1 MKSLSAL
8 FAAFLDNRMSRVNLM
23 ALAKLFLAL
32 LMLITLYSVIFHFL
46 MAREGQD
53 HSWFTGV
60 YWTLTVMSTLGFG
73 DITFHSDLGRMFSAV
88 VLLTG
93 VVFLLVLLPFT
104 FIEFFYAPFM
114 KAQERSKAPSQ
125 VPPGTEGHVIL
136 TDYGP
141 VARALVRLLDEYGY
155 PYFVLTSRLE
165 RALDLLHQGVP
176 VVFGNWAD
184 PESFP
189 QLAIERARMVVTTRD
204 DITNTNVTFTVRELS
219 DSVTIVASAS
229 TSGVRD
235 ALELAGATHIL
246 QLDELMGE
254 ALARRVIGNDAK
266 AHVIGELDALFI
278 AETGVARTSL
288 PGKTVAETGI
298 LEQTGVAVVGR
309 WDRGLYHPTD
319 LESPISQNSILLLAG
334 TEEQILSYND
344 LFGAEDDE
352 TCKVVIVGGGRVG
365 RALSRSLTE
374 AGVEW
379 VIIEKLPER
388 VRGIEHKIIG
398 DASEFE
404 VLVQAGMR
412 EAATVIIT
420 THDDPLNTF
429 LTIFCRRLRND
440 LQIIARC
447 TRPRTAARLHRAG
460 ADLVLSYASMGA
472 HMIFNHLRD
481 SGTVPLEDGVNVF
494 TATVPNSLAGFSI
507 QASQVRSRTGC
518 SIIALEIAGQRQVNP
533 GPEQLLPEEGSL
545 VLVGSLE
552 AEREFFSVFGLD
564 SKP

>member
-1 MKSLSAL
+1 M
-8 FAAFLDNRMSRVNLM
+8 
-23 ALAKLFLAL
+23 
-32 LMLITLYSVIFHFL
+32 
-46 MAREGQD
+46 
-53 HSWFTGV
+53 
-60 YWTLTVMSTLGFG
+60 
-73 DITFHSDLGRMFSAV
+73 
-88 VLLTG
+88 
-93 VVFLLVLLPFT
+93 
-104 FIEFFYAPFM
+104 
-114 KAQERSKAPSQ
+114 
-125 VPPGTEGHVIL
+125 
-136 TDYGP
+136 
-141 VARALVRLLDEYGY
+141 
-155 PYFVLTSRLE
+155 
-165 RALDLLHQGVP
+165 
-176 VVFGNWAD
+176 
-184 PESFP
+184 
-189 QLAIERARMVVTTRD
+189 
-204 DITNTNVTFTVRELS
+204 
-219 DSVTIVASAS
+219 
-229 TSGVRD
+229 
-235 ALELAGATHIL
+235 
-246 QLDELMGE
+246 
-254 ALARRVIGNDAK
+254 
-266 AHVIGELDALFI
+266 
-278 AETGVARTSL
+278 
-288 PGKTVAETGI
+288 
-298 LEQTGVAVVGR
+298 
-309 WDRGLYHPTD
+309 
-319 LESPISQNSILLLAG
+319 
-334 TEEQILSYND
+334 
-344 LFGAEDDE
+344 
-352 TCKVVIVGGGRVG
+352 VIVGGGRVG